1 MIRPATSD
9 DIPRIVEMG
18 AEFIETTFPA
28 AMTFNEP
35 AIAALTQQLI
45 DKPDGAVFV
54 AERDGRVTGM
64 IALIVMRQPMTDELL
79 AVELV
84 WWVEQRGHDGM
95 RLLTAA
101 EAWGRMQGATKLQMI
116 APSERTCALY
126 ERLKFQKVETAYIRP
141 L

>member
-28 AMTFNEP
+28 AMTFNGP

-84 WWVEQRGHDGM
+84 WWVDRKGHDGM
-95 RLLTAA
+95 RLLAA
-101 EAWGRMQGATKLQMI
+101 AKEWGRAQGATKLQMI
-116 APSERTCALY
+116 APSDRICTLY
-126 ERLKFQKVETAYIRP
+126 ERLGFAKVETAYIGA